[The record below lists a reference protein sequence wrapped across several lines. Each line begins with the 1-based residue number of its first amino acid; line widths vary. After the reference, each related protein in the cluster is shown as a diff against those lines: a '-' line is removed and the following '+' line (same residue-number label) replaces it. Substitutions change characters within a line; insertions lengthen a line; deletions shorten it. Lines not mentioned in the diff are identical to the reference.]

1 MNKALFSTGKDLWE
15 TPQKFFDELNNEF
28 HFTLDACATAENAK
42 CEKYFTEKDDALIQD
57 WGGNIVFCNPPYSRQ
72 GGQDMFVKKAY
83 EESKKPNTTVVMLLP
98 ARTDTKRFR
107 EYIWLPENEIRFIK
121 GRLSFEI
128 NGKPMVD
135 KNGRPESAPFPSMI
149 VIFRNNSDWLDRLLE
164 ENIERTVVTS

>member
-1 MNKALFSTGKDLWE
+1 
-15 TPQKFFDELNNEF
+15 
-28 HFTLDACATAENAK
+28 
-42 CEKYFTEKDDALIQD
+42 
-57 WGGNIVFCNPPYSRQ
+57 
-72 GGQDMFVKKAY
+72 MFVKKAY

-98 ARTDTKRFR
+98 ARTDTKRFH

-149 VIFRNNSDWLDRLLE
+149 VIFRNNSDWLDRLLKE
-164 ENIERTVVTS
+164 DIERTVVTS

>member
-42 CEKYFTEKDDALIQD
+42 CEKYFTEKDNALIQD

-83 EESKKPNTTVVMLLP
+83 EESKKSNTTVVMLLP
-98 ARTDTKRFR
+98 ARTDTKRFH

-135 KNGRPESAPFPSMI
+135 KNGRPESAPFPSMV
-149 VIFRNNSDWLDRLLE
+149 VIFGKPKGRRVKHD
-164 ENIERTVVTS
+164 